1 MHPHAGRS
9 PGGQQDPTDGQL
21 GGQVTLS
28 LRLAGNTKEGWA
40 GSCGATECECA
51 RLVMAAVNGLEG
63 EADRLCI
70 LLVQPVRH
78 LAGFSLLE
86 LLAVSVLIRK
96 NVFSSYPL
104 RSWEVKFVKPF
115 KNAQWNAV
123 VYRVLCILQN
133 RCSSCMWLKQVLFI
147 NIKLALDDEQHH

>member
-1 MHPHAGRS
+1 MHPHTGRS
-9 PGGQQDPTDGQL
+9 PGGQQDPTDGRL

-40 GSCGATECECA
+40 GSCRASECECA

-63 EADRLCI
+63 EADRLCV

-86 LLAVSVLIRK
+86 LLAVSVLIREM
-96 NVFSSYPL
+96 FFFPPL
-104 RSWEVKFVKPF
+104 ILHVHGKLNLSECF
-115 KNAQWNAV
+115 KDAPAKRNC
-123 VYRVLCILQN
+123 LG
-133 RCSSCMWLKQVLFI
+133 
-147 NIKLALDDEQHH
+147 H

>member
-1 MHPHAGRS
+1 MHPHTGRS
-9 PGGQQDPTDGQL
+9 PGGQQDPTDGRL

-40 GSCGATECECA
+40 GSCRASECECA

-63 EADRLCI
+63 EADRLCV

-86 LLAVSVLIRK
+86 LLAVSVLIRETFF
-96 NVFSSYPL
+96 FSPPL
-104 RSWEVKFVKPF
+104 ILRVHGKLNLSECF
-115 KNAQWNAV
+115 KDAPAKRNCLG
-123 VYRVLCILQN
+123 R
-133 RCSSCMWLKQVLFI
+133 
-147 NIKLALDDEQHH
+147 